1 MTQILVIDDD
11 PAIRLV
17 LTKALKK
24 QGYEVAVAKDGKE
37 GISQAELLRPA
48 LIISDWMMPL
58 MDGLEVCRWVKSN
71 AELSTTFFILLTARG
86 DVEDRVTGLDTG
98 ADEFL
103 PKPIEIDE
111 LSARVRA
118 GIRIHELN
126 QDLQKKNQILEG
138 LTQKLQSQNKILE
151 ADLADAALYVQS
163 LVPPPM
169 NGKAASID
177 WRFVPSQQLGG
188 DCFDYYW
195 LDDERL
201 AIYLLDVSGH
211 GVGAALLSV
220 SMLNILRSRSLPN
233 TNFYQPHEV
242 LKALNKA
249 FQMNHQLDHYVDKYF
264 TIWYGVYHRSRR
276 KLVYSSA
283 GHPPAVLMSG
293 NSATNFQVKKLKT
306 QGFPIGMFPEAEYV
320 FDSCDL
326 TPGSSLYVFSDGIYE
341 LNLPDGNVWTL
352 DDFIKQLV
360 VNRQTEQASL
370 DRLLDAVR
378 RTGACETFEDDL
390 SVVKV
395 SFG

>member
-37 GISQAELLRPA
+37 GISQAQLLRPA

-71 AELSTTFFILLTARG
+71 LDLSTTFFILLTARG

-126 QDLQKKNQILEG
+126 QDLQKKNKILEG

-169 NGKAASID
+169 NVKAASID

-195 LDDERL
+195 LDDDRL

-276 KLVYSSA
+276 KLFYSSA

-293 NSATNFQVKKLKT
+293 NSLSNFQVKKLKT

-326 TPGSSLYVFSDGIYE
+326 AAGSSLYVFSDGIYE
-341 LNLPDGNVWTL
+341 INLPDGNVWTL
-352 DDFIKQLV
+352 EDFIQQLV
-360 VNRQTEQASL
+360 ENSKTDKGSL
-370 DRLLDAVR
+370 DRLLETVR
-378 RTGACETFEDDL
+378 RVGASETFEDDL
-390 SVVKV
+390 SVLKV
-395 SFG
+395 SFS

>member
-71 AELSTTFFILLTARG
+71 VELSTTFFILLTARG

-126 QDLQKKNQILEG
+126 QDLQNKNQILEG
-138 LTQKLQSQNKILE
+138 LTQKLQAQNKILE

-169 NGKAASID
+169 NVKPASIE

-195 LDDERL
+195 LDEERL

-242 LKALNKA
+242 LKGLNKA

-293 NSATNFQVKKLKT
+293 NSASNLQVKKLKT

-326 TPGSSLYVFSDGIYE
+326 SPGSSLYVFSDGIYE
-341 LNLPDGNVWTL
+341 INLPDGNVWTL
-352 DDFIKQLV
+352 DDFIKRLV
-360 VNRQTEQASL
+360 ENRQTEQGSL
-370 DRLLDAVR
+370 DQLLDAVR
-378 RTGACETFEDDL
+378 RTGACETFDDDL
-390 SVVKV
+390 SVLKV
-395 SFG
+395 SFR